1 MQTLHGMEEC
11 CARWGEDFVC
21 MVQRVVPWSQIC
33 KEVCKHYRCT
43 IASYLSCPAI
53 LAQVLG
59 THLSQNRARRDEL
72 FCSSRFLPP
81 TLPCK
86 MTACSSL
93 GWLLCSAL
101 AWFAHLGPP
110 ASRTSHRRDARWF
123 LLRTEGGTS
132 IPIAIV
138 SRWWDDLCRA
148 ELLLKVI
155 TPYLNLLY
163 RCVGSPNLVRDMHW
177 P

>member
-1 MQTLHGMEEC
+1 MSCMCYESPVWQE
-11 CARWGEDFVC
+11 GEQFSRQNDQCVNSHFYKPVF
-21 MVQRVVPWSQIC
+21 SATHTQIC

-43 IASYLSCPAI
+43 IASYWSCPAI

-93 GWLLCSAL
+93 CWLLCSAL
-101 AWFAHLGPP
+101 ARFAQLGPP

-123 LLRTEGGTS
+123 LLRTAGGTS
-132 IPIAIV
+132 TPIAIV
-138 SRWWDDLCRA
+138 SRWWDLFCRA
-148 ELLLKVI
+148 ELLLKASHL
-155 TPYLNLLY
+155 T
-163 RCVGSPNLVRDMHW
+163 
-177 P
+177 